1 MEIPPHDD
9 ISCCMRIHVTFHR
22 IFIIGIREPGI
33 KQPCEVNAKTLMR
46 SVHENPFLVQIG
58 FKEVI
63 KLPGFKISQTYELT
77 LRGHY
82 NVLVYF
88 EQGLYMSC
96 MCFYTLNGVLINI

>member
-1 MEIPPHDD
+1 MTTWKSLLMMIFRVA
-9 ISCCMRIHVTFHR
+9 CMHVTFHR
-22 IFIIGIREPGI
+22 ICIIGIREPGI

-77 LRGHY
+77 LRGHSSKCISI
-82 NVLVYF
+82 YF
-88 EQGLYMSC
+88 EQGLYMC
-96 MCFYTLNGVLINI
+96 VL